1 MWKAGIYDLF
11 KIVGGGS
18 SRPNLNLCSSTLLK
32 LISKPSPVYSVA
44 HFVLWFY
51 KVPNLILKVLY
62 FFICCS
68 QMNYYHQFHL
78 WMICNFMCLSCFI
91 NKFRCFIFPAS
102 IFSTTLSRTRI
113 LNFIHGIFFLLKSFP
128 FLFCVKVL
136 FPVKSKLDWMTLLL
150 WVLITETCKCSR
162 LLAISHWCSCKYLLC
177 TLQSLAG
184 STWIYVQL
192 CDTWKE
198 IDYWYHDSLN
208 RMNFEMLIL
217 VILFLF
223 ALATQRKS
231 NIFLQVL
238 RQPMERFHLLTIH
251 QLQKSSN

>member
-1 MWKAGIYDLF
+1 
-11 KIVGGGS
+11 
-18 SRPNLNLCSSTLLK
+18 
-32 LISKPSPVYSVA
+32 
-44 HFVLWFY
+44 
-51 KVPNLILKVLY
+51 
-62 FFICCS
+62 
-68 QMNYYHQFHL
+68 
-78 WMICNFMCLSCFI
+78 MCLSCFI

-192 CDTWKE
+192 CDTWKGNRLLISWLFE
-198 IDYWYHDSLN
+198 QNELWNVDSCDIVFICISDSKEEQYLLAGVATTN
-208 RMNFEMLIL
+208 GEVPSPDDPSASKVFQLDGPEWVELFVREMMSS
-217 VILFLF
+217 
-223 ALATQRKS
+223 S
-231 NIFLQVL
+231 NIDDARARASRTLEILEKSICARASAEAAQSFHQVGYCL
-238 RQPMERFHLLTIH
+238 GCFIWTVLGGL
-251 QLQKSSN
+251 

>member
-1 MWKAGIYDLF
+1 
-11 KIVGGGS
+11 
-18 SRPNLNLCSSTLLK
+18 
-32 LISKPSPVYSVA
+32 
-44 HFVLWFY
+44 
-51 KVPNLILKVLY
+51 
-62 FFICCS
+62 
-68 QMNYYHQFHL
+68 
-78 WMICNFMCLSCFI
+78 MCLSCFI

-177 TLQSLAG
+177 TLQSLVG

-192 CDTWKE
+192 CDTWKG
-198 IDYWYHDSLN
+198 N
-208 RMNFEMLIL
+208 RLLISWLFEMLIL

-223 ALATQRKS
+223 ALVTQRKS